1 MENYLYTKN
10 NFNQNQNPFWI
21 KYESLIQKM
30 SKEEINFVAKQE
42 SVIKAKESLISV
54 FIDYLFEKEKN
65 NFILTELSKSVTENY
80 LTEIEKASSNYISRA
95 ESLEN
100 ENLLLKKKIEE
111 LLKGTKNDNAAT
123 TK

>member
-111 LLKGTKNDNAAT
+111 LLKGTKNDNEAT

>member
-10 NFNQNQNPFWI
+10 NFNQNQNPFWL

-100 ENLLLKKKIEE
+100 ENILLKKKIEE
-111 LLKGTKNDNAAT
+111 LLKGTKNDDTT

>member
-10 NFNQNQNPFWI
+10 NFNQNQNPFWL

-80 LTEIEKASSNYISRA
+80 LTEIEKASTNYISRA
-95 ESLEN
+95 ETLEN
-100 ENLLLKKKIEE
+100 ENILLKKKIEE
-111 LLKGTKNDNAAT
+111 LLKGTKNDDTT